1 MQHKTFDTC
10 ITSGYAYFY
19 EGVPERVRGRK
30 TPEGRPRNRE
40 PMGQKGSD
48 KGCDQTG
55 QHPPVAYSAG
65 GLRQTCTERQ
75 AMKVVSFSIFK
86 GGTGKTTTT
95 VSTAAA
101 LVKKGKRVLLVDLD
115 QQASATR
122 YLDLDPEATPS
133 LYEVFTGAKSAQAA
147 IRPTKFGIDVLPSH
161 VLLAAIEEAL
171 EPGDEQKLA
180 AMLTPLKQVYDFI
193 LIDTPPGKAM
203 LAFNGLAAADLIV
216 IPASAERMAVDGVA
230 DLITHVQKIMWSK
243 FALTDQELRILFT
256 MYRSTTSHSPAV
268 VENARKIW
276 RENVL
281 NVKIP
286 HSTLFSR
293 SYDEKTPVG
302 MLEPTHP
309 GAIAYNVFADWLI
322 DNSKQ

>member
-1 MQHKTFDTC
+1 
-10 ITSGYAYFY
+10 
-19 EGVPERVRGRK
+19 
-30 TPEGRPRNRE
+30 
-40 PMGQKGSD
+40 
-48 KGCDQTG
+48 
-55 QHPPVAYSAG
+55 
-65 GLRQTCTERQ
+65 
-75 AMKVVSFSIFK
+75 MKVVSFSIFK

-101 LVKKGKRVLLVDLD
+101 LTKKWKRVLLVDLD

-133 LYEVFTGAKSAQAA
+133 LYEVFYGTKSAQAA
-147 IRPTKFGIDVLPSH
+147 IRQTKFGIDVLPSH

-171 EPGDEQKLA
+171 EPGDEQKLS
-180 AMLTPLKQVYDFI
+180 AMLKPLKQEYDFI

-230 DLITHVQKIMWSK
+230 DLINHVQRIMWNNY
-243 FALTDQELRILFT
+243 ALSHKELRILFT
-256 MYRSTTSHSPAV
+256 MYRSTTAHSPAI

-276 RENVL
+276 RDNIL

-286 HSTLFSR
+286 HSTLFAR
-293 SYDEKTPVG
+293 SYDQKLPAYK
-302 MLEPTHP
+302 LEPHHP
-309 GAIAYNVFADWLI
+309 GAIA
-322 DNSKQ
+322 